1 MKHLLS
7 AKHIYLGATGLA
19 VLSALSGCQNSSTN
33 EQPKETQSQGWENK
47 FIVVEQLS
55 SGKYVVV
62 EETPTQ
68 GESRA
73 IIRSKDENGTV
84 HERVMTQAEMKELA
98 DNEYKKMNEGK
109 SELNS
114 EPKSEGMGLGG
125 TILAAAGGALLGNM
139 IGNALMNNSN
149 VRQHQDMSNRSAYH
163 QTHKTPVHPS
173 PTSSSSA
180 PKKSFFGGSSSG
192 ASHSNSFSS
201 HFGG

>member
-1 MKHLLS
+1 MKHLLR

-19 VLSALSGCQNSSTN
+19 LISALSGCQNSATN
-33 EQPKETQSQGWENK
+33 ESDKETQSEKWENK
-47 FIVVEQLS
+47 IIVAEELS
-55 SGKYVVV
+55 NGKYVIL

-84 HERVMTQAEMKELA
+84 HERVMTQAEMKDLA
-98 DNEYKKMNEGK
+98 NNEYKKMNEGK

-163 QTHKTPVHPS
+163 QTHNTPFHLSS
-173 PTSSSSA
+173 PSSSST
-180 PKKSFFGGSSSG
+180 PKKSFFGGSSG
-192 ASHSNSFSS
+192 AASHSNSFSS

>member
-1 MKHLLS
+1 MKYFLS

-19 VLSALSGCQNSSTN
+19 VLSALSGCQSSQDQ
-33 EQPKETQSQGWENK
+33 ESQSQEWENK

-55 SGKYVVV
+55 NGKYVVV

-68 GESRA
+68 GESHA
-73 IIRSKDENGTV
+73 IIRSKDENGTI

-163 QTHKTPVHPS
+163 QTHKTPFS
-173 PTSSSSA
+173 PTPTSGST
-180 PKKSFFGGSSSG
+180 PKKSFFGGSSS
-192 ASHSNSFSS
+192 STHSNSS

>member
-1 MKHLLS
+1 MKPFLN
-7 AKHIYLGATGLA
+7 AKNIRLGATGLA
-19 VLSALSGCQNSSTN
+19 VLTALSGCQSSSSSN
-33 EQPKETQSQGWENK
+33 DQAKEGQSQEWENK
-47 FIVVEQLS
+47 LIVVEQLS
-55 SGKYVVV
+55 NGKYVVL

-163 QTHKTPVHPS
+163 QTHKTPFHPS
-173 PTSSSSA
+173 SNPSNTA
-180 PKKSFFGGSSSG
+180 KKSFFGGSSS
-192 ASHSNSFSS
+192 STHSNSS

>member
-1 MKHLLS
+1 MKHFLR

-19 VLSALSGCQNSSTN
+19 VLSALSGCQSTTTHEN
-33 EQPKETQSQGWENK
+33 TKETQSQEWENK

-55 SGKYVVV
+55 NGKYVVV

-68 GESRA
+68 GESHA
-73 IIRSKDENGTV
+73 IIRSKDENGTI

-149 VRQHQDMSNRSAYH
+149 FRQHQDMSNRSAYH
-163 QTHKTPVHPS
+163 QTHKTPFHPT
-173 PTSSSSA
+173 PTSSSTT
-180 PKKSFFGGSSSG
+180 PKKSFFGGSGG
-192 ASHSNSFSS
+192 ATHSNAFSS